1 MLRLR
6 PIALSALLA
15 ISVTGCPSPEVVPD
29 AAPAVD
35 VNPDLDAAMDALVT
49 VRDCEDALLLPAG
62 TPCDFVGSCGTFCP
76 GMMVECE
83 DGVTRF
89 LVAACDA
96 AFPPSDAGVI
106 DDAASDVGMCAVRE
120 PAGATPCRSDGDCSS
135 STAERCIAPDEPAT
149 CGICMD
155 PPSDC
160 VSDSDCPNLGGVQ
173 YVCEEAEVSCPCS
186 GDGVGTYCLPPC
198 ATTGCE
204 DGFTC
209 QASGHCLAD
218 PCGDDGF
225 ACPLGTTCGPSG
237 SGDPHGC
244 VRAVCSSDVD
254 CPCGTACVEGH
265 CHDSLG
271 ACETPRP

>member
-1 MLRLR
+1 M
-6 PIALSALLA
+6 S
-15 ISVTGCPSPEVVPD
+15 
-29 AAPAVD
+29 
-35 VNPDLDAAMDALVT
+35 
-49 VRDCEDALLLPAG
+49 LPRG
-62 TPCDFVGSCGTFCP
+62 TPCDFTEACGMICP
-76 GMMVECE
+76 GMRVECRE
-83 DGVTRF
+83 GVTVFFIGR
-89 LVAACDA
+89 CDTGPA
-96 AFPPSDAGVI
+96 PLDAFVVTSEAGSLDAGVI

-120 PAGATPCRSDGDCSS
+120 PTGATPCRNDGDCSS

-160 VSDSDCPNLGGVQ
+160 VLDSDCPDLGGVQ

-218 PCGDDGF
+218 PCGDDGYT
-225 ACPLGTTCGPSG
+225 CPLGTTCSPSG

-244 VRAVCSSDVD
+244 VRTACSSDVD